1 MYYSP
6 ILLFTYKRLSTLKK
20 TVSSLQKNEHAHES
34 ELWIFSDGAK
44 CSEDRKVIDDVR
56 AYLET
61 ITGFK
66 VIKIFTE
73 ESNKGLAN
81 SIIDGVTLAFK
92 SFDKVIVLEDDIGTT
107 PNFLSFMNFCLEK
120 YEDKPSVYSVSG
132 YSFNLGSCNAEDG
145 YFVTRGWSWGWATWK
160 DRWSNIDWQVRDYKT
175 FKHDLVKRRNF
186 ASGGSDL
193 NKMLY
198 DQMNGKID
206 SWAVRWFYHQFKVGG
221 LTIYPVHSKV
231 FNNGFDQFATH
242 TAGSSKR
249 YLPSLDTSNKSE
261 FNLPEEISINLM
273 YQKRFQH
280 KMSIYS
286 RVVSKLESIM
296 LKMLLR

>member
-1 MYYSP
+1 M
-6 ILLFTYKRLSTLKK
+6 
-20 TVSSLQKNEHAHES
+20 SSLQENEHAPES

-44 CSEDRKVIDDVR
+44 CEEDKKIIDDVR
-56 AYLET
+56 AYLKT
-61 ITGFK
+61 IIGFK
-66 VIKIFTE
+66 VIKIFIE

-81 SIIDGVTLAFK
+81 SIIDGVSLAFK
-92 SFDKVIVLEDDIGTT
+92 SFDKVIVMEDDIGTT
-107 PNFLSFMNFCLEK
+107 PNFLSFMNACLDK
-120 YEDKPSVYSVSG
+120 YKDKKSVYSVSG
-132 YSFNLGSCNAEDG
+132 YSFDLGSCDNEDA

-160 DRWSNIDWQVRDYKT
+160 DRWCSIDWQVEDYEA
-175 FKHDLVKRRNF
+175 FKQDLTKRRSF
-186 ASGGSDL
+186 AKGGSDL

-206 SWAVRWFYHQFKVGG
+206 SWAIRWFYDQYKVGG
-221 LTIYPVHSKV
+221 LTIYPVYSKV

-242 TAGSSKR
+242 TAGSSRR

-261 FNLPEEISINLM
+261 FCLPEEIAINLT

-286 RVVSKLESIM
+286 RVISKLESIM
-296 LKMLLR
+296 QKVLLR